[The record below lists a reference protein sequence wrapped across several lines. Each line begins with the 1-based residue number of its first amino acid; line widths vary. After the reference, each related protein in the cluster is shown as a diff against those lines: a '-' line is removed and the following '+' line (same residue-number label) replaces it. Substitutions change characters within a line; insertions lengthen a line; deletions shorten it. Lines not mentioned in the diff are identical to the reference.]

1 MAEALLSLKEI
12 EHLGETKCG
21 KLASRRDHL
30 IKHLLCRTEQRLRI
44 KPKDEDVRNRVRGI
58 RTDVASKYFSVNG
71 DTSEQ
76 VRLQNDAAAADLA
89 QDLLSYPECYL
100 QADQVT
106 DTRIVE
112 TIQRMQETL
121 LGRAD
126 HSIPLR
132 AVMQCGEA
140 IVVPSERAPR
150 GQPDPLLDQLRDRLS
165 SMIATLSLEAR
176 RIADT

>member
-1 MAEALLSLKEI
+1 MAAVAGNQHDIGLHAVADFFEMAGWRSILL
-12 EHLGETKCG
+12 G
-21 KLASRRDHL
+21 A
-30 IKHLLCRTEQRLRI
+30 
-44 KPKDEDVRNRVRGI
+44 DVP
-58 RTDVASKYFSVNG
+58 
-71 DTSEQ
+71 
-76 VRLQNDAAAADLA
+76 AADLA

-150 GQPDPLLDQLRDRLS
+150 GQPDPLMDQLRDRLS
-165 SMIATLSLEAR
+165 SMIAALSLEAR